1 MDGASPCMQAGI
13 ANAVTARIWSD
24 GFRSE
29 RTRAENGLAPLFC
42 FLVYIN
48 SPRSLCAPQP
58 SVVIPRKEFATI
70 PRVVQAAPND
80 PAVATV
86 HLPTK
91 LYENCSIDGLWKGH

>member
-1 MDGASPCMQAGI
+1 MQTGL

-29 RTRAENGLAPLFC
+29 RTRAENGLAPLFY
-42 FLVYIN
+42 FLVYVN
-48 SPRSLCAPQP
+48 WPRSLRAPQP

-80 PAVATV
+80 PAVETV

-91 LYENCSIDGLWKGH
+91 LYENRSIDGLWKGH